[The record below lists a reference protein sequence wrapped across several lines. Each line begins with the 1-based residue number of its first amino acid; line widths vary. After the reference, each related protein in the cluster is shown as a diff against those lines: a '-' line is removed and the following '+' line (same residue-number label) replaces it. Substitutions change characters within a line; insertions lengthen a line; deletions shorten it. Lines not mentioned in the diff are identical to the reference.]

1 MDHRQFG
8 GVLPVLPAL
17 LKGAGQNFSDQEF
30 SVPVSLTQLSLTR
43 SFQDPLA
50 GLDAAFTVKVP
61 RTSSALSLA
70 L

>member
-1 MDHRQFG
+1 MDHRRSG
-8 GVLPVLPAL
+8 GVLPEA
-17 LKGAGQNFSDQEF
+17 AGQNLSDQEF

-43 SFQDPLA
+43 SFQVPSA